1 MCLSAR
7 ALVEKTSG
15 HHLRKAGLFFS
26 AFVFSLGL
34 KALPKLDKEETSLM
48 RFQKGN
54 NAGREI
60 HKKAWKD
67 AQRWTYL
74 QQHFT
79 LCEEP

>member
-1 MCLSAR
+1 MCQSAR

-15 HHLRKAGLFFS
+15 HHLRKEAGLFFS

-48 RFQKGN
+48 RFQKGY

-67 AQRWTYL
+67 AQRYTYL
-74 QQHFT
+74 
-79 LCEEP
+79 